1 MQVIKL
7 AIASLL
13 SRKSNAIL
21 TLLAIAI
28 SVMLLLGVERVS
40 QETRTGFAN
49 TISGTDLIVGAR
61 SGSVNLLLY
70 SVFHIGNPTNNVS
83 WETYQHWAN
92 NSQVTWS
99 VPIALGDSV
108 RGFPVVATEPTFFE
122 HFRYGQQQ
130 PLVFTSGAPF
140 SQENAV
146 IGAEVARRLGLQ
158 LGDELVVAHGT
169 GSISFHEHD
178 DQPLTIAGV
187 LARTGTPVDQAIY
200 ISLRDLDIMHGGHA
214 HDDHGHE
221 HHNDEHEHHDHHEH
235 HGDEHEHH
243 AHHSHHGDEHEHH
256 AHHSHHGDEHE
267 HHEHHSQHG
276 DEQEHHEHHSHHGD
290 EQQHE
295 QPPIPSVSAFMLGLQ
310 SRPRAIFMQREI
322 NTYRPEPL
330 TAIMPGATLQDLWR
344 TLSGFERALS
354 VVSGFVLLAG
364 LLGML
369 ATILASLRERRR
381 EMAVLRSI
389 GAGPGTIFTLLVS
402 ETVVLT
408 LAGIAVGIG
417 MLYGFIFALA
427 PYIQSNFG
435 VVVELG
441 GISSAEW
448 LRVAI
453 VLGAGFVISLIP
465 AWQAYRNSLTDG
477 LSMRL

>member
-61 SGSVNLLLY
+61 SGNVNLLLY

-83 WETYQHWAN
+83 WETYLHWAN

-122 HFRYGQQQ
+122 YFRYGQQQ

-146 IGAEVARRLGLQ
+146 IGAEVARQLRLKV
-158 LGDELVVAHGT
+158 GDELVVAHGT

-178 DQPLTIAGV
+178 DQPLTITGV

-214 HDDHGHE
+214 HDDHDHEHQSNEHEHHE
-221 HHNDEHEHHDHHEH
+221 HHNQ
-235 HGDEHEHH
+235 H
-243 AHHSHHGDEHEHH
+243 A
-256 AHHSHHGDEHE
+256 DEHE
-267 HHEHHSQHG
+267 HHEHHSQHA
-276 DEQEHHEHHSHHGD
+276 DENEHHGG
-290 EQQHE
+290 EQHHE

>member
-61 SGSVNLLLY
+61 SSSVNLLLY

-130 PLVFTSGAPF
+130 PLVLTSGAPF

-158 LGDELVVAHGT
+158 LGDELIVAHGT

-214 HDDHGHE
+214 HDDHDHE
-221 HHNDEHEHHDHHEH
+221 HHNDEHEHHGHHN
-235 HGDEHEHH
+235 
-243 AHHSHHGDEHEHH
+243 
-256 AHHSHHGDEHE
+256 HHGDEHE
-267 HHEHHSQHG
+267 HHEHHNQHG
-276 DEQEHHEHHSHHGD
+276 DEHEQH
-290 EQQHE
+290 HE

-448 LRVAI
+448 LRIAI

>member
-7 AIASLL
+7 AFASLL

-108 RGFPVVATEPTFFE
+108 RGFPVVATEPAFFE

-140 SQENAV
+140 SQENTV

-178 DQPLTIAGV
+178 DQPLTISGV

-214 HDDHGHE
+214 HDE
-221 HHNDEHEHHDHHEH
+221 HNHNHDHEH
-235 HGDEHEHH
+235 HGDEH
-243 AHHSHHGDEHEHH
+243 HSQQI
-256 AHHSHHGDEHE
+256 DEHE
-267 HHEHHSQHG
+267 HHEHHNQHA
-276 DEQEHHEHHSHHGD
+276 DEHEHHGD
-290 EQQHE
+290 EQHHE

-402 ETVVLT
+402 ETIVLT

>member
-122 HFRYGQQQ
+122 YFRYGQQQ
-130 PLVFTSGAPF
+130 PLVFTNGAPF

-146 IGAEVARRLGLQ
+146 IGAEVARQLGLKV
-158 LGDELVVAHGT
+158 GDELVVAHGT

-178 DQPLTIAGV
+178 DQPLTISGV

-214 HDDHGHE
+214 HDDHDHE
-221 HHNDEHEHHDHHEH
+221 HLSDEHEHHDHEH
-235 HGDEHEHH
+235 Q
-243 AHHSHHGDEHEHH
+243 S
-256 AHHSHHGDEHE
+256 DEHE
-267 HHEHHSQHG
+267 HHEHHSQHA
-276 DEQEHHEHHSHHGD
+276 DEHEHHGG
-290 EQQHE
+290 EQHHE

-322 NTYRPEPL
+322 NTYRAEPL